1 MISFFPLLNAR
12 YSMKT
17 NTEIL
22 LLPYDSANGAS
33 LLHRLISELES
44 GNWSSFRA
52 AIAFVKISGN
62 YKELI
67 SALVKFAKGGG
78 TIELTFGADTFGAN
92 TKGSD
97 MEAVEVLVKEL
108 HKYPAARIFAYHEQG
123 RTFHPKIY
131 LFDSLKN
138 ENALVVVGSSN
149 WSYGGLINNI
159 EANVLVHLD
168 LSKSE
173 HLETFDRLEKCFTT
187 YWSES

>member
-1 MISFFPLLNAR
+1 
-12 YSMKT
+12 MKT
-17 NTEIL
+17 TTEIL
-22 LLPYDSANGAS
+22 LLPYDSASGAS
-33 LLHRLISELES
+33 LLHRVIAELES
-44 GNWSSFRA
+44 GNWTRFRA
-52 AIAFVKISGN
+52 AIAFAKSSGN
-62 YKELI
+62 YRELV
-67 SALVKFAKGGG
+67 SALVKFAKSSG

-97 MEAVEVLVKEL
+97 MEAVEVLVNEL
-108 HKYPAARIFAYHEQG
+108 HEYPSARIFAYHEQG

-131 LFDSLKN
+131 LFDNSQHKK
-138 ENALVVVGSSN
+138 ALVVIGSSN

-173 HLETFDRLEKCFTT
+173 HLETFDRLAKCFTT